1 VKVEMSKSG
10 GFSSDELW
18 SITNLPVAPGNQN
31 DLWNFNNGTRRTPP
45 AFAQATVNGI
55 HLKIYP
61 AIQFTNGYSGNNQKP
76 GGFRVE
82 ADKTLDG
89 MQISLITAAD
99 ENGRAVPFYSGN
111 SWGGTSSQIQLQD
124 VRKATA
130 LNVTLALHK
139 SHSFQF
145 TVRPTHQGAGNNN

>member
-1 VKVEMSKSG
+1 M
-10 GFSSDELW
+10 
-18 SITNLPVAPGNQN
+18 TPGNQN
-31 DLWNFNNGTRRTPP
+31 DLWNYNNGTRRTPP

-61 AIQFTNGYSGNNQKP
+61 ALQFTNYPSGNNQKP

-89 MQISLITAAD
+89 MQISLAAATD
-99 ENGRAVPFYSGN
+99 ENGRAIPFYNGN

-145 TVRPTHQGAGNNN
+145 TVKPTQPGAASNN